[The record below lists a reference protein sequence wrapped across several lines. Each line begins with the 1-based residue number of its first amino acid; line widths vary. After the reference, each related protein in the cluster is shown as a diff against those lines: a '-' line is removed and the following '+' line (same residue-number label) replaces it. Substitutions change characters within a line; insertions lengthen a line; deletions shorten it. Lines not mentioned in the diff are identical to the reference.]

1 VPSSRTSR
9 TAKQASDR
17 VKALPWAAIAGAGVA
32 VGKRWSALSAKE
44 RQRLTALVR
53 DSRGRVGNLS
63 SKERS
68 ELKRLVGKLDLKG
81 AMRELLPLVRGGKRG
96 RKRS

>member
-1 VPSSRTSR
+1 VRSSR

-17 VKALPWAAIAGAGVA
+17 VKALPWAAIASAGVA

-44 RQRLTALVR
+44 RRRLTSLVR
-53 DSRGRVGNLS
+53 ESRGRVGNLS

-68 ELKRLVGKLDLKG
+68 ELKKLVGKLGLKD
-81 AMRELLPLVRGGKRG
+81 AASELLAGVRGAGRG
-96 RKRS
+96 RKRR